1 MTRILLSP
9 PEVGDAERQCLLE
22 AFDSNWIAPVGPDL
36 DAFER
41 ELAEVVAV
49 PHAAALSSG
58 TAALH
63 LALRLVGVGAGDEV
77 IVPSLTFV
85 ATAAAAIYLGAHPV
99 LVDSDPASWNID
111 PDLLADELSAAAR
124 RGQLPAAVIAVD
136 LYGQCADYERIV
148 PLCAR
153 YGVPLIEDAA
163 EALGATYRGRP
174 AGGFGAAGV
183 FSFNGNKIITTSGGG
198 MLVSDDEALVDR
210 ARRLASQARVPVVH
224 YQHDE
229 IGYNYRLSNLL
240 AALGRA
246 QLRSLP
252 DKVRRKR
259 AIYDRYAE
267 ALGDLPGLEMMP
279 LDPAGE
285 PTCWLTCIQVDP
297 EGSGVDREK
306 LRLRLEDADI
316 ESRPV
321 WKPLHLQPALD
332 GCRAVGGKVSERLFE
347 RGLCLPS
354 GCSLEPSDLERVASV
369 VRDALG

>member
-1 MTRILLSP
+1 
-9 PEVGDAERQCLLE
+9 VGDAERQCLLE

-58 TAALH
+58 TAGLH
-63 LALRLVGVGAGDEV
+63 LALRLVGAGAGDEV

-85 ATAAAAIYLGAHPV
+85 ATAAAATYLGAHPV
-99 LVDSDPASWNID
+99 LVDSDPATWNID
-111 PDLLADELSAAAR
+111 PDLLADELSGAAR
-124 RGQLPAAVIAVD
+124 RGRLPSAVIAVD
-136 LYGQCADYERIV
+136 LYGQCADYERLV

-174 AGGFGAAGV
+174 AGGFGAIGV

-198 MLVSDDEALVDR
+198 MLVSEDEALVNR

-252 DKVRRKR
+252 AKVSRKR
-259 AIYDRYAE
+259 AIYDWYAE
-267 ALGDLPGLEMMP
+267 ALGDLRGLEMMP

-321 WKPLHLQPALD
+321 WKPLHLQPALV
-332 GCRAVGGKVSERLFE
+332 GCRSVGGQVSERLFE

>member
-1 MTRILLSP
+1 
-9 PEVGDAERQCLLE
+9 
-22 AFDSNWIAPVGPDL
+22 
-36 DAFER
+36 
-41 ELAEVVAV
+41 
-49 PHAAALSSG
+49 
-58 TAALH
+58 
-63 LALRLVGVGAGDEV
+63 
-77 IVPSLTFV
+77 
-85 ATAAAAIYLGAHPV
+85 
-99 LVDSDPASWNID
+99 
-111 PDLLADELSAAAR
+111 
-124 RGQLPAAVIAVD
+124 
-136 LYGQCADYERIV
+136 
-148 PLCAR
+148 
-153 YGVPLIEDAA
+153 
-163 EALGATYRGRP
+163 
-174 AGGFGAAGV
+174 
-183 FSFNGNKIITTSGGG
+183 
-198 MLVSDDEALVDR
+198 VSEDEALVDR
-210 ARRLASQARVPVVH
+210 ARALASQARVPVVH

-259 AIYDRYAE
+259 AIYDWYAK

-285 PTCWLTCIQVDP
+285 PTCWLTCIAVDP